1 MLPSLWLSNKST
13 NLQTLTGSQPDHNS
27 SKASRSTVELSTGHS
42 SQSAIPITDDDHNDV
57 HRHVWDPSTYSVLTE
72 QDTLKSIPE
81 YPSATATSTSTSTDA
96 KSLGHSTEPARFMTP
111 HDDILAE
118 LQGYLPS
125 LGSPQAA
132 EQQSLRPDA
141 PPGSSLNPG
150 SSGVE
155 SPLFTSESLFNNE
168 PAKEILYEPFTG
180 QRLCESVPMPVRSG
194 TDDELWSHLSH
205 ILELQSEISK
215 MHIDM
220 ENVGLRTARG
230 HSGPAVPERGGN
242 AGTTRSGT
250 GKNRRRRDT
259 IGEEADDD
267 ESDEVTEGE
276 DSDDTN
282 EVFRK
287 RKREG
292 EFTRLAERFA
302 ERKVSIDAVM
312 NKLDNLSSALKTF
325 HALPTPVL
333 DLGSS
338 RASTMSSNA
347 PLVATDR
354 ATGVASVSAS
364 TTSAP
369 LRLSVQPLVTTIIDD
384 SQHVDS
390 PLGMHSTQS
399 ILDRNVKKK

>member
-1 MLPSLWLSNKST
+1 MLPSLWLSNKS
-13 NLQTLTGSQPDHNS
+13 NNIRTLTGSQPHQSN
-27 SKASRSTVELSTGHS
+27 KASRSTVELSTGHS

-57 HRHVWDPSTYSVLTE
+57 DGHVWDPNGRYSALTE
-72 QDTLKSIPE
+72 QDTLKSIP
-81 YPSATATSTSTSTDA
+81 SATASASTSTSTDM
-96 KSLGHSTEPARFMTP
+96 KSLGHSTEPARFLTP

-125 LGSPQAA
+125 LGSPQPA
-132 EQQSLRPDA
+132 EQQSPRPYA
-141 PPGSSLNPG
+141 PPGSSSLNPG
-150 SSGVE
+150 SSAVE
-155 SPLFTSESLFNNE
+155 SPFQGDPVRTVHWSEIIRE
-168 PAKEILYEPFTG
+168 CAD
-180 QRLCESVPMPVRSG
+180 PVRSG

-205 ILELQSEISK
+205 ILELQSEIAK
-215 MHIDM
+215 MHVDM

-242 AGTTRSGT
+242 AGTTRSET

-338 RASTMSSNA
+338 RASTMSSNV

-354 ATGVASVSAS
+354 ATGVASVGAS

-399 ILDRNVKKK
+399 ILDRNVRKK